1 MTIGLEIIKEVLS
14 LYNIKG
20 QVTTVYDF
28 IHYRDENELKIISK
42 VDFTDRDSLVIK
54 FVREDKHPS
63 HIIESQSAFS
73 EYLRSQGISTPRR
86 YLSED
91 KYCIQY
97 KLDYMDVDITLEDYI
112 GEEIRT
118 LDTHL
123 ATKVG
128 ELMGKIHT
136 HSENGNCL
144 IGQSTIFD
152 LLGYNEVSGYNTFC
166 ELGET
171 HNIDVKMYQKI
182 KELYHKRL
190 EKIRV
195 HWNTLPRFATQGD
208 ISINNL
214 TYVGDTIG
222 IFDYNIAGDETLVG
236 DMVLEG
242 LLLAYEMDLSFGLT
256 DNDRAI
262 LFQHFIQGYLT
273 ERPLTVD
280 EKNVLSDIYSIAFA
294 FWFTKI
300 KYDEHSLEKLI
311 ERNEQEKVGRLLHEI
326 YTSLVRNEFDEQCE
340 LNWKVLGS

>member
-1 MTIGLEIIKEVLS
+1 MTICVENINEVLS
-14 LYNIKG
+14 LYCIEG
-20 QVTTVYDF
+20 QVSTVYDF
-28 IHYRDENELKIISK
+28 IHYRDENEIKIISK

-63 HIIESQSAFS
+63 HTIESQSAFS

-86 YLSED
+86 YMSEG
-91 KYCIQY
+91 KYCLHY
-97 KLDYMDVDITLEDYI
+97 KLDHMYVDITVEDYI

-118 LDTHL
+118 LDAHL

-128 ELMGKIHT
+128 GLMGKIHT
-136 HSENGNCL
+136 ISENGNCL
-144 IGQSTIFD
+144 IGQRTIFD

-166 ELGET
+166 DLGET
-171 HNIDVKMYQKI
+171 HKIDATMYQKI

-190 EKIRV
+190 ENIRV

-214 TYVGDTIG
+214 TYVGDAIG

-242 LLLAYEMDLSFGLT
+242 LLLAYEMDLSHGLT

-280 EKNVLSDIYSIAFA
+280 EKTVFSDIYSIAFA

-300 KYDEHSLEKLI
+300 KYNENSLEKLI
-311 ERNEQEKVGRLLHEI
+311 ECNEEEKVRRLLQEI
-326 YTSLVRNEFDEQCE
+326 YTILERNDFDNIANRVGKC
-340 LNWKVLGS
+340 

>member
-1 MTIGLEIIKEVLS
+1 MNIGVENIKDVIS

-20 QVTTVYDF
+20 QVSTVYDF
-28 IHYRDENELKIISK
+28 IHYRDENEIKIISK
-42 VDFTDRDSLVIK
+42 VDFTDRDSIVIK
-54 FVREDKHPS
+54 FVREVKHPS

-73 EYLRSQGISTPRR
+73 EYLRSQGVLTPRR
-86 YLSED
+86 YMIEE
-91 KYCIQY
+91 KYCLQY
-97 KLDYMDVDITLEDYI
+97 KLDHMYVDITVEDYI

-118 LDTHL
+118 LDAHL

-136 HSENGNCL
+136 ISENGDCL
-144 IGQSTIFD
+144 IGQRTIFD
-152 LLGYNEVSGYNTFC
+152 LLGYNEVSGYKTFC

-171 HNIDVKMYQKI
+171 HKIDATMYRKI
-182 KELYHKRL
+182 KELYYKRL
-190 EKIRV
+190 EKIKV
-195 HWNTLPRFATQGD
+195 HWNSLPRFATQGD

-214 TYVGDTIG
+214 TYAGDTIG

-242 LLLAYEMDLSFGLT
+242 LLLAYEMDLSLGLT
-256 DNDRAI
+256 DNDRAS

-280 EKNVLSDIYSIAFA
+280 EKTVLNDIYSISFA

-300 KYDEHSLEKLI
+300 KYNENSLEKLL
-311 ERNEQEKVGRLLHEI
+311 ERNEEEKVGRLLQEI
-326 YTSLVRNEFDEQCE
+326 FILLGENDFDEHCE
-340 LNWKVLGS
+340 LN